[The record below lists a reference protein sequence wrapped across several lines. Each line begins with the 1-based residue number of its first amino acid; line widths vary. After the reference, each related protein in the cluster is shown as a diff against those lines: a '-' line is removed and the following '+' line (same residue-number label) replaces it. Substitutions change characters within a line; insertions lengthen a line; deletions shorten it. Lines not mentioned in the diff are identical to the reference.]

1 MWKKVGKRWNL
12 ISRELNGRPA
22 VHCRNRWQSL
32 LRIGKVDGSEQGLDF
47 DYTLCGVD
55 AIGEDDDDVLSSPIE
70 PDVSLLLISLGRL

>member
-47 DYTLCGVD
+47 DYTAVCNDD
-55 AIGEDDDDVLSSPIE
+55 ALADDEVPSSPIE
-70 PDVSLLLISLGRL
+70 PVDVSFLLIFLD